1 MTKKVAKKA
10 AKPKAAAGN
19 SAKDLAWLTPAK
31 IKSIRAELVAMRDDI
46 LKTVRKQSI
55 HEVDNGDSVD
65 QASQSIEKELMF
77 ELSDNERT
85 TLDMVEAAI
94 RKIDNGTYGL
104 CEATQKA
111 ITRARLEAIPLRA
124 LLDRLSEPARA
135 EGDGS
140 RRAGPGLQR
149 HRRDRTRRRL
159 EGLPS
164 VGCNGCFPVESSHR
178 LCGMGDERRG
188 LA

>member
-1 MTKKVAKKA
+1 MTKKTARKPA
-10 AKPKAAAGN
+10 AKAKASSGS

-31 IKSIRAELVAMRDDI
+31 LKAIRAELVGMRDDI
-46 LKTVRKQSI
+46 LRTVRKQGISD
-55 HEVDNGDSVD
+55 VDNGDSVD

-111 ITRARLEAIPLRA
+111 ITRARLEAIPYARYSIAYQNQLEQKVTEA
-124 LLDRLSEPARA
+124 QEPGLDFSVIGESE
-135 EGDGS
+135 
-140 RRAGPGLQR
+140 RAG
-149 HRRDRTRRRL
+149 D
-159 EGLPS
+159 
-164 VGCNGCFPVESSHR
+164 
-178 LCGMGDERRG
+178 
-188 LA
+188 